1 MTKPSPSRVR
11 LSALLGG
18 ALVCAGA
25 LTFGCLERPVVPS
38 EPNTSN
44 VFVQQIQNTAIDK
57 IDLLF
62 VIDNSA
68 SMADKQS
75 ILENAVPQMVTR
87 LVTPDCVTR
96 TDGVVDQASRAP
108 STAAAAPGG
117 KPSCPN
123 GKSLEFN
130 PVNDIHIG
138 VITSSLGGH
147 GSESCKRDGKNDDDK
162 GYLLPKAPASTGDGA
177 RGALP
182 TPGDTGFLVW
192 YPVAKADQDPA
203 RPIEGDIAKLTADFK
218 AQVVAVG
225 EFGCGFEAP
234 LEAWYRFLVDP
245 SPPASMVRDTATGK
259 SASTGVDPAIAAQR
273 AAFLRP
279 DSLVAIIVLT
289 DENDCSAMDGGPY
302 YPFASFGWLVSHTLA
317 DGATQQNPVP
327 FFLPVATDICETN
340 PNDAC
345 CFSCLLDK
353 APAGCA
359 DTSAIAKCAPV
370 APSTSAPK
378 QIAENDRAN
387 SRCYQNKRRFG
398 IDLLYPT
405 ERYVSGLKNTKIVDS
420 QTGEETFN
428 PLLTGV
434 DGTTPRNASFVFFA
448 GIVGVPWQDI
458 ATPDS
463 IGNDTTL
470 RYLTAKELA
479 EDNVVVGA
487 NTVDR
492 WAVILGDKFQASA
505 SKICR
510 EDPENAACGRAPTP
524 PLDPFMIESINPR
537 AAGTNPIDPT
547 IAITAAGTFNAI
559 NGHEY
564 NNGAPKSASD
574 ATPANDDL
582 QYSCIFPLTPFDG
595 VRADCLPTDSAC
607 DCGDEGTVSGK
618 DRPLCRLTA
627 TAAAGTTQYWG
638 KAYPA
643 TRVLQVLK
651 DFGENSIVASICPK
665 VSSPNTSPSFGY
677 NPAVGAIVDRLA
689 EKLGGQCLPRALTV
703 DTETNSVPCTVVEA
717 LAPKFGAVTCD
728 ETEGRKVLGDKIAP
742 AVLKQLKET
751 EICKTDAECEAYS
764 LCEVVQQVAGT
775 PKGDACLTNTA
786 ESSTLPDKGYCY
798 IDPSQGLGSEALV
811 STCSATQKRILRF
824 VGEGVPRNN
833 SVTFVAC
840 TADAVQEETVTPAGG
855 GAGG

>member
-1 MTKPSPSRVR
+1 V
-11 LSALLGG
+11 
-18 ALVCAGA
+18 
-25 LTFGCLERPVVPS
+25 ES
-38 EPNTSN
+38 EPRTSN

-96 TDGVVDQASRAP
+96 TEGVVDQASRAP

-147 GSESCKRDGKNDDDK
+147 GSKACQDTTKNDNDK
-162 GYLLPKAPASTGDGA
+162 GYLLPNTPVSTGNGA

-182 TPGDTGFLVW
+182 SALNAKNEPLGFLVW
-192 YPVAKADQDPA
+192 YPVQKPEQEAK
-203 RPIEGDIAKLTADFK
+203 PIEGNVAKLTADFK

-245 SPPASMVRDTATGK
+245 SPPASMVRDTKSGE
-259 SASTGVDPAIAAQR
+259 SASTGVDTAIAAQR

-317 DGATQQNPVP
+317 DGSTQQNPVP

-345 CFSCLLDK
+345 CFSCLLK
-353 APAGCA
+353 TAPDACKDA
-359 DTSAIAKCAPV
+359 SAINKCTA
-370 APSTSAPK
+370 STPPPK
-378 QIAENDRAN
+378 LTAENDRAN
-387 SRCYQNKRRFG
+387 ARCYQNKRRFG

-405 ERYVSGLKNTKIVDS
+405 ERYVSGLKNAKIIDS

-428 PLLTGV
+428 PLLTGI

-492 WAVILGDKFQASA
+492 WAVILGDTFQAAS
-505 SKICR
+505 SKICLQ
-510 EDPENAACGRAPTP
+510 DPENAACGRAPIP

-537 AAGTNPIDPT
+537 VGDGIPAVNPIATD
-547 IAITAAGTFNAI
+547 IAITQPGTWNDI

-564 NNGAPKSASD
+564 NNAVPTKDGK
-574 ATPANDDL
+574 PANDDL
-582 QYSCIFPLTPFDG
+582 QYSCIFPLAPFEG
-595 VRADCLPTDSAC
+595 VRENCLPADNAC
-607 DCGDEGTVSGK
+607 DCGGEGTVSGK

-665 VSSPNTSPSFGY
+665 VSSPTTSSSFGY

-689 EKLGGQCLPRALTV
+689 EKLGGQCLPRDLTV
-703 DTETNSVPCTVVEA
+703 EKDKKSKNFNKVPCAVVEA
-717 LAPKFGAVTCD
+717 LDPKYPPVAC
-728 ETEGRKVLGDKIAP
+728 TEDVGRKPVDELTKA
-742 AVLKQLKET
+742 AVRKQLQET
-751 EICKTDAECEAYS
+751 EICKTDAECKEFS
-764 LCEVVQQVAGT
+764 LCAIIQQTVGSPCLTDA
-775 PKGDACLTNTA
+775 GDATK
-786 ESSTLPDKGYCY
+786 LPPGYCY
-798 IDPSQGLGSEALV
+798 VDPSQGLGDKELV
-811 STCSATQKRILRF
+811 AACPATQQRILRF
-824 VGEGVPRNN
+824 VGEDVPRNN

-840 TADAVQEETVTPAGG
+840 TADAAQEETVTPAGG